1 MRLTPTER
9 DRLLLF
15 SAAELARRRR
25 AAGVLL
31 NVPEAT
37 ALIADEV
44 CEVARRGERHADAV
58 RLGQSVLTAAEVLPE
73 VPYVVRS
80 VAVEA
85 VFTDGSRLV
94 VIPEPFGPLPER
106 DDMPGSVITAESPVS
121 PPRDLATVDVLN
133 TASVVISVT
142 SHFHFFEANARLRFS
157 RATAY
162 GRHLDV
168 PAGTHVRFEPGTTTT
183 VALAPIRGGRVV
195 VGFAGLVD
203 GPLDEPGIRET
214 ALSRA
219 HEWGFLDTDHEGTVD
234 PESAAARAT
243 AAARAVTR

>member
-44 CEVARRGERHADAV
+44 CEAARRRARHADAV
-58 RLGQSVLTAAEVLPE
+58 LTGQSVLTAAEVLPE
-73 VPYVVRS
+73 VPYIVRTVS
-80 VAVEA
+80 VEA

-94 VIPEPFGPLPER
+94 VVPTPFGQVPDR
-106 DDMPGSVITAESPVS
+106 DDMPGTVIPAESALPAA
-121 PPRDLATVDVLN
+121 ATREVVTVEVVN

-157 RATAY
+157 RAAAY

-168 PAGTHVRFEPGTTTT
+168 PAGTHVRFEPGTPTR

-203 GPLDEPGIRET
+203 GPLDDPGIREK

-219 HEWGFLDTDHEGTVD
+219 HEWGFLDTDHPGD
-234 PESAAARAT
+234 GNPEN
-243 AAARAVTR
+243 AAARAVRG